1 MPKYKIAQK
10 RNVETAYGLSP
21 TKADKENAIPS
32 QVSKTSVFTYAL
44 LSNRPNAR
52 YVEILKISL
61 ATNSKQRITDQ
72 NITVDLTNE
81 VMLVVIIR
89 DMFRNSWTIPNPID
103 TNSIFRYA
111 PSQRMLFSTGVDFTS
126 FSISKSPIISDRKD
140 LPFCILN
147 LRRGLAP
154 TYDQRI
160 YIVQNLRAAEVDRP
174 YA

>member
-10 RNVETAYGLSP
+10 RNVATAYGLSP

-32 QVSKTSVFTYAL
+32 QVSKTRVFTYAL

-61 ATNSKQRITDQ
+61 ATNSKQRITAQ

-89 DMFRNSWTIPNPID
+89 EMFRNSWTIPNPID
-103 TNSIFRYA
+103 TNSITRYA
-111 PSQRMLFSTGVDFTS
+111 PSQRMLFSIGVVFTS
-126 FSISKSPIISDRKD
+126 F
-140 LPFCILN
+140 
-147 LRRGLAP
+147 
-154 TYDQRI
+154 
-160 YIVQNLRAAEVDRP
+160 
-174 YA
+174 